1 MPKNC
6 TFLYYQSLDI
16 IKKGS
21 KSSYFTLEK
30 RKNTAILAWKKG
42 VNRAILPWKKGKICF
57 KILKNRG

>member
-1 MPKNC
+1 MPKYC

-16 IKKGS
+16 IKKVS
-21 KSSYFTLEK
+21 KSGHFTLEK
-30 RKNTAILAWKKG
+30 RKNSAILAWKKG